1 MGCGCGKKK
10 TGTIHFMGQANT
22 DPADPVE
29 WGPVVW
35 KYLHI
40 VAEKLGTTGNSIVNT
55 DLANYY
61 EVLITTL
68 HLILPCTECQG
79 HTASYIAGNPFPS
92 LKTLPP
98 DQQRVTARNWLFNFH
113 NHVRR
118 SKGQEITLNSPEEC
132 AGMYAHEFVPKCEY
146 TYFVK
151 SVAYAV
157 SQGWVRVDIW
167 RKWYS
172 NSERV
177 RILAGN
183 IVT

>member
-1 MGCGCGKKK
+1 
-10 TGTIHFMGQANT
+10 MGQANT

-40 VAEKLGTTGNSIVNT
+40 VAEKLGSTGNKIVDT

-61 EVLITTL
+61 ETLITTL
-68 HLILPCTECQG
+68 HQVLPCTECQA
-79 HTASYIAGNPFPS
+79 HTTSYISQNPFPL
-92 LKTLPP
+92 LKTLNGE
-98 DQQRVTARNWLFNFH
+98 QQRTSARNWLFAFH
-113 NHVRR
+113 NHVRS
-118 SKGQEITLNSPEEC
+118 SKGQEITVNSPKEC
-132 AGMYAHEFVPKCEY
+132 AGIYANGFVPKCEY